1 LRFPKRSDREDET
14 RMVKK
19 QVKSVVDA
27 MGKGVEVITGVMGFI
42 MMVSL
47 MWQVFTRFVIKIPSI
62 WTEEIA
68 RYSFI
73 YMAMIGASIGVKR
86 STHFGMTMLTDKLQG
101 RARIFYTKY
110 VVNGTI
116 LICSIFILVYGW
128 EFAIDYGLTRVSP
141 TFLVPMIWVFLC
153 MPITAVLMIV
163 FSLYNIFFEGFS
175 EEVSPEPESPSQERG
190 DL

>member
-1 LRFPKRSDREDET
+1 
-14 RMVKK
+14 MVKK
-19 QVKSVVDA
+19 HVKSVVDA
-27 MGKGVEVITGVMGFI
+27 MGKWVEVITGVMAFI

-86 STHFGMTMLTDKLQG
+86 STHFGMTMLTDKLRG

-116 LICSIFILVYGW
+116 LICSIFILVYGL

-163 FSLYNIFFEGFS
+163 FSLYNIFFEDFC
-175 EEVSPEPESPSQERG
+175 EEVSPEPEIPFQGGG